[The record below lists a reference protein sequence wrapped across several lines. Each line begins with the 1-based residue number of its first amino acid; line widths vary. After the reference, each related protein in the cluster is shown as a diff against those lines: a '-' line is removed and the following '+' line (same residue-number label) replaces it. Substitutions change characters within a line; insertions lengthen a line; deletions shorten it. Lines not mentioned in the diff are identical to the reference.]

1 MYPIFLLHHHHLLH
15 PRPPLHL
22 LHLHRPHRPPPPLHH
37 LHEASTT
44 THHCRSPSGR
54 TQARAQAQECRNGA
68 RHRAQLP
75 SIWNGPL
82 LLLRLPNRPPLHLLL
97 RPPQL
102 LSLLSLQLQL
112 LSERGPQYSQQQREE
127 QQQQQ
132 QNQQQR
138 KQQQQH
144 LLLEVVV
151 FLEVAVQDN
160 SSTKFFLLS
169 NFNCVHKKGKT

>member
-22 LHLHRPHRPPPPLHH
+22 LHLHRPHRPLHH

-44 THHCRSPSGR
+44 THHCRSPSDR

-68 RHRAQLP
+68 PHRAQLP

-82 LLLRLPNRPPLHLLL
+82 LLLQLLNRPPLHLLH

-132 QNQQQR
+132 QNQQQQ
-138 KQQQQH
+138 KKQPQQQKKPPPQH

-151 FLEVAVQDN
+151 FSEVAVQ
-160 SSTKFFLLS
+160 
-169 NFNCVHKKGKT
+169 